1 MIGFVRKTEEKPT
14 LAPPQSPYQTT
25 IRRNHRYL
33 EPTDY
38 YQPRENFPHALS
50 LPHAATSSPKAEA
63 AAIMFEVAVLTF
75 ALVVLGAGMLTRD
88 PVVRDLAINFV
99 AIILEAVP
107 FMMIGALIGGII
119 EAFVPPEFVQGLL
132 SGRTKAAVFVAA
144 GLGVIFP
151 ICECA
156 IVPIV
161 RRLINKGVPLPAAIA
176 FLLGAPIVNPVVAA
190 STLLAYQGN
199 WGMVATRMACG
210 YVIAVSVALV
220 LGAIFKNEAGALLP
234 GGASCEHG
242 CCHCENPDHDH
253 GHSGLLS
260 KILAAITHARD
271 DFFTFAKFLIIGAFV
286 AALAR
291 ATIDVVAFRE
301 LFSSPILSIL
311 AMMGLAVA
319 LNLCSGTDAFIAA
332 GFRAVFPSTAQMAF
346 HGSWSHARSETH
358 ALVFHTVQKPYDWSA
373 RDTDIRGRTHSND
386 GAAIWIWR
394 SARCTV
400 SPAAA
405 AEQ

>member
-1 MIGFVRKTEEKPT
+1 
-14 LAPPQSPYQTT
+14 
-25 IRRNHRYL
+25 
-33 EPTDY
+33 
-38 YQPRENFPHALS
+38 
-50 LPHAATSSPKAEA
+50 
-63 AAIMFEVAVLTF
+63 MFEVAVLTF
-75 ALVVLGAGMLTRD
+75 ALVVLGAGTLTRD
-88 PVVRDLAINFV
+88 PEVRDLAINFV

-199 WGMVATRMACG
+199 WGMVGTRMVCG
-210 YVIAVSVALV
+210 YVIAVGVALV
-220 LGAIFKNEAGALLP
+220 LGALFKHQTGALLP
-234 GGASCEHG
+234 GGDSCEHG
-242 CCHCENPDHDH
+242 CYHCEGHYHDH
-253 GHSGLLS
+253 KRSSFSS
-260 KILAAITHARD
+260 KILDAITHARD

-291 ATIDVVAFRE
+291 ATIDVVAFRQ

-311 AMMGLAVA
+311 AMMGLAVT

-346 HGSWSHARSETH
+346 MVLGPMLDLKLMLTYFTLFRSRMIGVLAILTFV
-358 ALVFHTVQKPYDWSA
+358 AVLTAMMVLQYGFGGVP
-373 RDTDIRGRTHSND
+373 
-386 GAAIWIWR
+386 GA
-394 SARCTV
+394 
-400 SPAAA
+400 
-405 AEQ
+405 Q